1 MMIDSDPKLAVTGWL
16 TNEDPEMLAE
26 TDRLSFFLY
35 LYELFAKNDGSASD
49 FTGFTLEPLLN
60 QPQLLSYRDAYRAD
74 QAGFKQK
81 VLAAYQQQELRV
93 NKSLATMAYVLV
105 KNNSLSYLQ
114 DFVQGFDFWKNWQ
127 VNHRPSMDFLLSPH
141 DQERIT
147 NYFLK
152 NK

>member
-1 MMIDSDPKLAVTGWL
+1 MMLDTDPKLAVTGWL
-16 TNEDPEMLAE
+16 AKEDPEMLAE

-35 LYELFAKNDGSASD
+35 LYELLAKNDGIASD

-60 QPQLLSYRDAYRAD
+60 QPQILGYRDAYRAD
-74 QAGFKQK
+74 PEGFEKK

-105 KNNSLSYLQ
+105 KNNPLAYLQ

-127 VNHRPSMDFLLSPH
+127 KNHRPSTNFLLSNH

-147 NYFLK
+147 QYFLK